1 MSKIRIKGV
10 VASLR
15 LDWRSRLRALI
26 YEPGRT
32 MIIFPAATAVMV
44 LSVLPDWHWP
54 YRYLVI
60 LVGVAASA
68 AALACLRVILFD
80 RLPRWSIHL
89 DMCAGILIV
98 SVLAAIGPTGHVN
111 FAQLYIWFALYASL
125 YLRPSAA
132 VIYIALEGVA
142 YMVVLTVGPGVDRP
156 VIAWFTT
163 FGAAAVSATAVLGLV
178 SVLNKASRE
187 DALTGLP
194 NRRSWGER
202 LNEELERARRNLT
215 TFSIASI
222 DVDNFK
228 QVNDTKGHQAGDRLL
243 RRLAD
248 GWRSK
253 IRGSGDFLAR
263 LGGDEFGL
271 LAPGAN
277 QMEMQ
282 NIVSRLNEIS
292 PDEVSCSIGVATWDG
307 SETAAELF
315 RRADDGMY
323 QVKTEHRASSKLII

>member
-1 MSKIRIKGV
+1 MSKIRVKGV
-10 VASLR
+10 VESLR

-44 LSVLPDWHWP
+44 LSVLPDWYWP

-68 AALACLRVILFD
+68 AALACLRVALFD

-89 DMCAGILIV
+89 DMCAGTLIV

-125 YLRPSAA
+125 YLRPPTA
-132 VIYIALEGVA
+132 VI
-142 YMVVLTVGPGVDRP
+142 YMVVLTVGPDVDRP

-178 SVLNKASRE
+178 AVLNKASRE
-187 DALTGLP
+187 DPLTGLP
-194 NRRSWGER
+194 NRRSWSER
-202 LNEELERARRNLT
+202 LNEELERARRNQT
-215 TFSIASI
+215 AFSIASI

-271 LAPGAN
+271 LSPGAD
-277 QMEMQ
+277 QMEIR
-282 NIVSRLNEIS
+282 NIVARLNEVS
-292 PDEVSCSIGVATWDG
+292 PDNVSCSIGVATWDG
-307 SETAAELF
+307 SETTTELF

-323 QVKTEHRASSKLII
+323 QVKTEHRAR